1 MVLNLLQA
9 YFPIRN
15 TCFCDTEKRKFK
27 RAIKTINRQATGECV
42 FGAEQISHRV
52 PVCKCKGD
60 KIRRVTGSKAEPK
73 THLGEFALLVNE
85 GDDVHRLDGNHVQG
99 ILVIRE
105 LDVLPVDVLQV
116 VLLLL

>member
-1 MVLNLLQA
+1 M
-9 YFPIRN
+9 
-15 TCFCDTEKRKFK
+15 
-27 RAIKTINRQATGECV
+27 

-52 PVCKCKGD
+52 PACKYEGD
-60 KIRRVTGSKAEPK
+60 KIGRVTGSKAEPK
-73 THLGEFALLVNE
+73 THLGELALLVNE

-99 ILVIRE
+99 ILVVSE